1 MLKEFREFIMRGN
14 VIDLAVAFVM
24 GAAFG
29 AVVNSLVKDI
39 IMPVVGYVLG
49 GVDFS
54 NMFIVL
60 GGGSYPTL
68 AAAKAAGAATINYGV
83 FINTIITFL
92 VLFTS
97 SITGYVFAKL
107 DAGMPEITRPTSS
120 DDAAASRSASSAT
133 SSPCGDDAGAGVMR
147 SPGHIQHTASGLL
160 MKRSAQPVAPARS
173 PRCSPFQGGARAPAG
188 SSRRRR
194 RGRGRASPRSRHR

>member
-39 IMPVVGYVLG
+39 IMPIVGYVLG

-92 VLFTS
+92 VVALAMFFVVKS
-97 SITGYVFAKL
+97 VNA
-107 DAGMPEITRPTSS
+107 
-120 DDAAASRSASSAT
+120 
-133 SSPCGDDAGAGVMR
+133 
-147 SPGHIQHTASGLL
+147 
-160 MKRSAQPVAPARS
+160 MKRKQAEAPA
-173 PRCSPFQGGARAPAG
+173 APPAPTKEEQLLTEI
-188 SSRRRR
+188 RDVLKERK
-194 RGRGRASPRSRHR
+194 